1 MHEDNALPSPA
12 TRNRNVTLIVM
23 LLITSML
30 AGVPS
35 ASAAGPHS
43 VGTTTDYY
51 QYPSGA
57 TVNTSTLSN
66 YLDSNELY
74 SLNVY
79 IYDSNQS
86 IIWSSSVNITNLTH
100 HFHNVSVPN
109 LADDTYMIFAMLTNT
124 TGNTTSDY
132 DYFQIGST
140 QQGPVPDCLA
150 WTGSQNYPSGAV
162 VDIEVAVWDLDIND
176 NYVLYIDII
185 DLQNGVNGSHTTHT
199 INSSTFYSDSFNVS
213 GLADGYYDLD
223 CTVEEDWSGGSWYT
237 NTTQFLIGNG
247 SSGGGD
253 YYEPND
259 DPANAT
265 VIFNTNWFANNLS
278 IHSYFDY
285 DLFLVNLSG
294 GQIVWINLTFAHS
307 SADID
312 FDVYDP
318 TFNPNGQNQSAIGG
332 GYSSSDDESFSFTT
346 PYSGWYLIDV
356 YAYGGT
362 ASYDFSIETA
372 SAPPVD
378 PDMDG
383 DGIPDQ
389 YDADR
394 DGDGWSNGIENAA
407 GSDAND
413 SASTPSDC
421 NQDGVPD
428 IYDGGDSDGDGVSDA
443 QEVSAGTNP
452 CNNSSQPPAFPDM
465 DGDGIEDQYDADR
478 DGDGWSN
485 TIENAAGSNANDSA
499 STPSDCDQDGVPD
512 IYDGGDSDGD
522 GVSDAQEVSAGTNPC
537 NNSSQP
543 PAAPDMD
550 GDGIED
556 QYDADRDG
564 DGWSNGV
571 EDLAGSDANDS
582 TSTPSDVD
590 NDGMPDI
597 FDGGDTDGDGFSDA
611 EEYAANTDPNDAS
624 DVPSSGGSSGG
635 GGLPGFELTMTIIS
649 VIAALVILGLRRR
662 L

>member
-1 MHEDNALPSPA
+1 ME
-12 TRNRNVTLIVM
+12 
-23 LLITSML
+23 
-30 AGVPS
+30 
-35 ASAAGPHS
+35 
-43 VGTTTDYY
+43 
-51 QYPSGA
+51 
-57 TVNTSTLSN
+57 
-66 YLDSNELY
+66 
-74 SLNVY
+74 
-79 IYDSNQS
+79 
-86 IIWSSSVNITNLTH
+86 W
-100 HFHNVSVPN
+100 
-109 LADDTYMIFAMLTNT
+109 NT
-124 TGNTTSDY
+124 T
-132 DYFQIGST
+132 IGI
-140 QQGPVPDCLA
+140 Q
-150 WTGSQNYPSGAV
+150 
-162 VDIEVAVWDLDIND
+162 
-176 NYVLYIDII
+176 
-185 DLQNGVNGSHTTHT
+185 
-199 INSSTFYSDSFNVS
+199 SSTFYSGTDNVS
-213 GLADGYYDLD
+213 GLTDGNYDLD

-237 NTTQFLIGNG
+237 NTTQFSIGNG

-253 YYEPND
+253 YLEPND
-259 DPANAT
+259 DPANGT
-265 VIFNTNWFANNLS
+265 VIFGGYSSDVSWFANNLS

-452 CNNSSQPPAFPDM
+452 CNNSSQPPA
-465 DGDGIEDQYDADR
+465 
-478 DGDGWSN
+478 
-485 TIENAAGSNANDSA
+485 
-499 STPSDCDQDGVPD
+499 
-512 IYDGGDSDGD
+512 
-522 GVSDAQEVSAGTNPC
+522 
-537 NNSSQP
+537 
-543 PAAPDMD
+543 APDMD